1 MMKFD
6 RYNKQILRELQK
18 DGRQSNIH
26 LAEKVGLSP
35 SACLR
40 RVQELEQSGVIKHYR
55 AVIDQHKLGIGF
67 IAFVTVGLKVHTKD
81 AQLAFEQAISESE
94 EVLECHNVTGSFEYI
109 LRVETKDLL
118 SYKSFHTDVLGDLPQ
133 VATISTHV
141 VMESPKDARN

>member
-1 MMKFD
+1 MKFD

-18 DGRQSNIH
+18 DGRLSNIH

-40 RVQELEQSGVIKHYR
+40 RVQELEQTGIIKQYK
-55 AVIDQHKLGIGF
+55 AVLDNHKLGIGF

-81 AQLAFEQAISESE
+81 AQSAFEQAISESE

-133 VATISTHV
+133 VGTISTHV
-141 VMESPKDARN
+141 VMESPKDERN